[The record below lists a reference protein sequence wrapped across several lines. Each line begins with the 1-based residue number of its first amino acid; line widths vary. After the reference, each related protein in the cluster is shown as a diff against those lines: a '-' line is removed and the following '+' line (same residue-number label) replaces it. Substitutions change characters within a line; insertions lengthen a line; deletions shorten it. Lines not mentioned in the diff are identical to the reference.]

1 MNKSDGYNSP
11 KGVANNAAQK
21 PGPVKGSPI
30 TKQAVQPLPKP
41 VMPTTT
47 KPTEQGKK

>member
-1 MNKSDGYNSP
+1 MNRPEGYNSP

-21 PGPVKGSPI
+21 QGPAKGSPI
-30 TKQAVQPLPKP
+30 TKQAVQPEPKP

-47 KPTEQGKK
+47 KPTEKGNK